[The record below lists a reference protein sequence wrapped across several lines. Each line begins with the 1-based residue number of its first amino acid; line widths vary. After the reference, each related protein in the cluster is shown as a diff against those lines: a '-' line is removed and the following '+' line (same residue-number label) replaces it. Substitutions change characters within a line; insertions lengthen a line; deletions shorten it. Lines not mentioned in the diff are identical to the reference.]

1 MLYVRWP
8 SNSWTWWRGRS
19 MRSLW
24 RKSNSPES
32 HGPMTTRFQNKAK
45 CSTSL
50 FTINIFRASSMGV
63 ILAMMLSMR
72 RAKTPRVM
80 ETKSCTTIG
89 MLWPLAS
96 DTYISVWGFVCA
108 TFHSNWLGLAHLK
121 SRTFSVSNS
130 LSIPSGWLAV
140 LSAIVAGREWE
151 RGHF

>member
-1 MLYVRWP
+1 
-8 SNSWTWWRGRS
+8 

-72 RAKTPRVM
+72 QAKTPRVM
-80 ETKSCTTIG
+80 EIKSCITIG
-89 MLWPLAS
+89 IPLALVCE
-96 DTYISVWGFVCA
+96 DLFVQL
-108 TFHSNWLGLAHLK
+108 FIL
-121 SRTFSVSNS
+121 
-130 LSIPSGWLAV
+130 ID
-140 LSAIVAGREWE
+140 
-151 RGHF
+151 